1 MDKKWSDYLYYALI
15 GVISIISLL
24 FLPMI
29 GSDVGLAFKIPNT
42 FAGWIVFITSKLIV
56 ATLNILIFHCFIK
69 QAKVNVKDNPK
80 YKEAKELLESILHDE
95 IRENVLPKSPK
106 EWHRK
111 QYESKGIT
119 LFITTILGTLALTQA
134 ILTYDWMVMLTYLF
148 TIVMSLI
155 FGIIEMKSTEQYWT
169 EEYPAYAK
177 MVKEEMEMA
186 KTKHIQQTND
196 SASHHS
202 GDNLLESC
210 VGDSNSSHNDI
221 GMVVDSNR
229 SSDSILVCTSNSSN
243 CTPAIIH
250 LNSWEAFLDEKHNNK
265 TETQIGGTGERKC

>member
-1 MDKKWSDYLYYALI
+1 MDKKWNDYLYYALI

-42 FAGWIVFITSKLIV
+42 VAGWIVFIVSKLIV

-69 QAKVNVKDNPK
+69 QGKVNIKDNPK
-80 YKEAKELLESILHDE
+80 YIEAKELLDSILHDD
-95 IRENVLPKSPK
+95 IRENNLPKSPK

-134 ILTYDWMVMLTYLF
+134 ILTYDWMTMLTYLF
-148 TIVMSLI
+148 TLVMSII

-186 KTKHIQQTND
+186 KTKHTQQTND
-196 SASHHS
+196 SSS
-202 GDNLLESC
+202 DNRRTDILESC
-210 VGDSNSSHNDI
+210 VGDSDSSNTDKS
-221 GMVVDSNR
+221 MVVDIDR
-229 SSDSILVCTSNSSN
+229 GSDSILVCTSNTGN
-243 CTPAIIH
+243 TTPTIIH
-250 LNSWEAFLDEKHNNK
+250 PDSWKINEQKEQTK
-265 TETQIGGTGERKC
+265 TGDNERKC

>member
-29 GSDVGLAFKIPNT
+29 GSDVGLEFKIPNT
-42 FAGWIVFITSKLIV
+42 FAGWIVFIVSKLIV
-56 ATLNILIFHCFIK
+56 
-69 QAKVNVKDNPK
+69 KDNK
-80 YKEAKELLESILHDE
+80 AYIEAKELLDSILHDDR
-95 IRENVLPKSPK
+95 RENNLPKSPK

-119 LFITTILGTLALTQA
+119 LFITTVLGTLALTQA
-134 ILTYDWMVMLTYLF
+134 ILTYDWMTMLTYLF
-148 TIVMSLI
+148 TIVMGLI

-186 KTKHIQQTND
+186 KTKHIKQTND
-196 SASHHS
+196 SSS
-202 GDNLLESC
+202 DNRRTDILESSL
-210 VGDSNSSHNDI
+210 GNSDSSNINKS
-221 GMVVDSNR
+221 MVVDTDR
-229 SSDSILVCTSNSSN
+229 GSDSVLVCSSNTSNT
-243 CTPAIIH
+243 TPIIIH
-250 LNSWEAFLDEKHNNK
+250 PDSCEINESQKEQTK
-265 TETQIGGTGERKC
+265 TGGTGEIKC